1 MRPARFY
8 LGVFLVTAS
17 GLMLQVIQTR
27 LLSVVLWY
35 YLAFLV
41 ISLAMFGITAGSLW
55 VYLRRQRFSAQ
66 TLSHDLTYFSSVLAI
81 ATAACG
87 ALQMTLAP
95 AGMTTATA
103 MLASVE
109 LAACLAVPFFLSGV
123 VISLALTRSPFPI
136 GRVYAADL
144 AGAAVGCLGV
154 LLVLNL
160 TDGPSAILWVAAIT
174 ALGAISFSGSA
185 IGGAPVTPMPF
196 ASRLMRVK
204 PLFVVLAV
212 CAVANG
218 LTGKGLQ
225 PLFVKGKLE
234 TGTQAPAFTE
244 WNTFARISA
253 FDTVVAAPVMW
264 GPSPTLRPQDWPTAQ
279 RAMFIDGDA
288 ATISTGWDGD
298 VAHAGFLKYDV
309 TNIAQFLPGHQR
321 AAVIG
326 VGGGRDIL
334 SARVF
339 GVPDITGV
347 ELNPILVRLLTQAP
361 GYADFANLN
370 TAPGVHFHVDEGRSW
385 FARHDDKFD
394 IIQMSLVDTFAA
406 TGAGAYSLSENGL
419 YTVDAWRIFLDRLTP
434 NGVFTVSRWY
444 APDNVNE
451 TGRIVSLASATLFQL
466 GVTDVRQHIFLAA
479 SGDIATLVV
488 SRSPFSA
495 DNVALLNQ
503 VAADKQYH
511 VLLSPGR
518 EPASPVLQ
526 HIVDSV
532 NEEDLRLY
540 TSSLPLDLTPPT
552 DERPFFF
559 NQLPLLHPWTAI
571 SQALHNRNSTGVVS
585 GNTIATTTLVILFLC
600 SALLVNRAIVYPLR
614 PAIADVGRRL
624 AVGGTAY
631 FLLIGAGFMC
641 SEIGLLQRL
650 SVFLGHPIYSLSI
663 VLFSLILTTGIGSL
677 VSDKLPLDTR
687 PRFVVWAL
695 AAAFYLAALP
705 VWLPA
710 TLHAFESATLLVRA
724 PLCVAVIA
732 PAGVLLGFGF
742 PTGMRFISAI
752 DRRPTP
758 WFWGINGAAGVLA
771 SSAAVA
777 LSIAF
782 GIYMTFVISAFCYA
796 LLIPA
801 GLLIGFEP
809 VKTPLAPPR
818 GLIGEPT

>member
-8 LGVFLVTAS
+8 AGVFLVTAS

-55 VYLRRQRFSAQ
+55 VYLRGQRFSER
-66 TLSHDLTYFSSVLAI
+66 TLSHDLTYFTSALAI
-81 ATAACG
+81 VTALCG
-87 ALQMTLAP
+87 AVQMTLASV
-95 AGMTTATA
+95 GLVTATA
-103 MLASVE
+103 MLVTLE
-109 LAACLAVPFFLSGV
+109 LAACLAIPFFLAGV

-136 GRVYAADL
+136 GRVYAVDL
-144 AGAAVGCLGV
+144 AGAAAGCLGV
-154 LLVLNL
+154 LAVLNL
-160 TDGPSAILWVAAIT
+160 TDAPSAILWVSAIT
-174 ALGAISFSGSA
+174 ALAAVSFSGSG
-185 IGGAPVTPMPF
+185 IGGEPATAMPF
-196 ASRLMRVK
+196 AHRLLRAK
-204 PLFVVLAV
+204 PIFAVLAL

-218 LTGKGLQ
+218 MTSRGIQ
-225 PLFVKGKLE
+225 PMFVKGKLE
-234 TGTQAPAFTE
+234 AGDNAPAFTA

-253 FDTVVAAPVMW
+253 SNTFIGPPDMW
-264 GPSPTLRPQDWPTAQ
+264 GPSPTLRPEDWPTAQ
-279 RAMFIDGDA
+279 RKMVIDGDA
-288 ATISTGWDGD
+288 GTTSTGWDGD

-309 TNIAQFLPGHQR
+309 TNIAQYLPGHQR

-326 VGGGRDIL
+326 VGGGRDML

-347 ELNPILVRLLTQAP
+347 ELNPILVRLLTTKP
-361 GYADFANLN
+361 GYADFSNLAH
-370 TAPGVHFHVDEGRSW
+370 APGMHFNVDEGRSW
-385 FARHDDKFD
+385 FARSTEKFD
-394 IIQMSLVDTFAA
+394 IIQMSLVDTWAA

-419 YTVDAWRIFLDRLTP
+419 YTVDAWRIFLDHLTP

-444 APDNVNE
+444 SPDNVNE
-451 TGRIVSLASATLFQL
+451 TGRIVSLASATLFRL
-466 GVTDVRQHIFLAA
+466 GVTDLRDHIFLAA
-479 SGDIATLVV
+479 SGDIATLIV
-488 SRSPFSA
+488 SRSPLSA

-503 VAADKQYH
+503 VAADKQFQ

-518 EPASPVLQ
+518 EPASPVLRT
-526 HIVDSV
+526 IVASA
-532 NEEDLRLY
+532 NEEDLRQY

-559 NQLPLLHPWTAI
+559 NQLPLFRPWRAIEQAVHSQGTGGVIAGNVTA
-571 SQALHNRNSTGVVS
+571 
-585 GNTIATTTLVILFLC
+585 TLTLIILFLA
-600 SALLVNRAIVYPLR
+600 SLLVVNRAIVYPLR

-641 SEIGLLQRL
+641 AEIGLLQRL

-677 VSDKLPLDTR
+677 ISDKLPLDTR
-687 PRFVVWAL
+687 PRFVLWAL
-695 AAAFYLAALP
+695 LAAVYLASLP

-710 TLHAFESATLLVRA
+710 ALHAFESATLMLRA

-732 PAGVLLGFGF
+732 PAGLMMGFGF

-771 SSAAVA
+771 SSAAVVV
-777 LSIAF
+777 SIAL
-782 GIYMTFVISAFCYA
+782 GIYVTFLISACCYA

-801 GLLIGFEP
+801 GLLIGFEREDA
-809 VKTPLAPPR
+809 LAPQR
-818 GLIGEPT
+818 LVGEPT